1 MYKGLNADSEKMWYQ
16 LSNGRTA
23 LNLVFRYLDMVT
35 NPHKGGAKDH
45 EKYGLF
51 FRNPSLMMMM
61 RIETLD
67 DEEEDEQGDC
77 KYIISKSYS
86 LFHT

>member
-1 MYKGLNADSEKMWYQ
+1 MSGPCTLGPNQSEGLWHMYKGLNADSEKMWYQ

-45 EKYGLF
+45 NKYVF
-51 FRNPSLMMMM
+51 FSEPFPND
-61 RIETLD
+61 D
-67 DEEEDEQGDC
+67 DEE
-77 KYIISKSYS
+77 
-86 LFHT
+86 